1 MKKSSLALLLLA
13 GILALPLSAQNDLG
27 LWTSVDGTTK
37 LYPGVKL
44 SVEAEYRMRDNVSAT
59 DRASLGASVSYKNPN
74 MKWLKADVGY
84 TFIYKSNPAESSL
97 KYEKGPDGLPTDEI
111 KWRNDDA
118 AYWGAKHRATFSL
131 SGSWKAGRFSLGVR
145 ERYQYTYRAAA
156 ECDRTRYY
164 YDPLASMLGTDEW
177 YTIDDPASPDYSF
190 FRDTKNPKHD
200 HMLRSRLSVGYDIP
214 KCKFEP
220 FVELEAYNDLMASLA
235 FDKMR
240 YTIGTDYKISK
251 HRKLSAYYRYQDHS
265 DEDEV
270 GGHVIGIGYSFD
282 F

>member
-1 MKKSSLALLLLA
+1 MKKSLSTLLLLA
-13 GILALPLSAQNDLG
+13 AFSVLPSCAQDDLG
-27 LWTSVDGTTK
+27 FWTSVDGTTK

-44 SVEAEYRMRDNVSAT
+44 SFEAEYRMCDAFTAT
-59 DRASLGASVSYKNPN
+59 DRASLGASISYKNPDV
-74 MKWLKADVGY
+74 KWLKAEAGY
-84 TFIYKSNPAESSL
+84 TFIYKNNPAESVV
-97 KYEKGPDGLPTDEI
+97 KYEDGPDGLPTDVI

-131 SGSWKAGRFSLGVR
+131 SGSWKVGRFSLGVR

-164 YDPLASMLGTDEW
+164 YDPLATLLGTDEW
-177 YTIDDPASPDYSF
+177 YTIDDTDSPDHSF
-190 FRDTKNPKHD
+190 FRDSKKPKHD
-200 HMLRSRLSVGYDIP
+200 HMLRSRLSVSYDIP

-220 FVELEAYNDLMASLA
+220 FVELEAYNDLASSLA
-235 FDKMR
+235 FEKMR
-240 YTIGTDYKISK
+240 YTVGTDYKISK

-270 GGHVIGIGYSFD
+270 GGHVIGVGYSFD